1 MSVRHLEHLFQPRSV
16 AVIGVS
22 RRADGVGALV
32 WRNLREGGFAGPLWA
47 VNRQPFEL
55 DGGPVFTSVDDLGQW
70 FGRML
75 RRLRGLHP
83 VRAPGVSPTPEAPPA
98 TH

>member
-1 MSVRHLEHLFQPRSV
+1 MAV
-16 AVIGVS
+16 AVIGGLITS
-22 RRADGVGALV
+22 TLLSLLV
-32 WRNLREGGFAGPLWA
+32 IP
-47 VNRQPFEL
+47 
-55 DGGPVFTSVDDLGQW
+55 PVFTSVDDLGQW